1 MLNVLQNLHG
11 VIFSIEYLGHDL
23 HVAFRYALFVPK
35 FLEISKSLIDGF
47 LLPLLTFPHIGLV
60 PHLVCINEDGL
71 LSREA
76 S

>member
-23 HVAFRYALFVPK
+23 HVAFRYALFV
-35 FLEISKSLIDGF
+35 EISKSLIDGF